1 VSSESEVTGAPALT
15 PPSRR
20 FAAAE
25 RYAAAVGARTG
36 ARGRF
41 LAAAAIAVALLVLT
55 WGAAVGTEVGQRAEN
70 AALLGAEFR
79 PSSERE
85 AGLGRLS
92 VITTTMFGVAVV
104 GLFLVALARRRA
116 GLAIVVGGSM
126 VVSVVAAEVLKAVLP
141 RPELVTGP
149 VWMLRNSFPSGTA
162 AVASAVAIGAL
173 LVAPDRLRWLA
184 LPAGAVYAA
193 VIGEATQATG
203 WHRLSDVVGSLLLV
217 VAVTSAGLAAL
228 AAAGLVQPGR
238 HGRVHRR
245 VRNTLAVLALVAL
258 VLGGVLL
265 ALAIAFPLLTSPT
278 GGRRVFLQTAFPLIG
293 AGVTVGVI
301 VLFARLVE
309 PYALGVGAEAA
320 RAGRDQPSRPP
331 S

>member
-1 VSSESEVTGAPALT
+1 VHHDRVSTESEVTGNPPLT
-15 PPSRR
+15 ASRR
-20 FAAAE
+20 MAAAA
-25 RYAAAVGARTG
+25 RYTAALSARTG

-41 LAAAAIAVALLVLT
+41 LAAAAVALALLVLT
-55 WGAAVGTEVGQRAEN
+55 WAAAVGTEFGQRAEN

-92 VITTTMFGVAVV
+92 LITATMFGVAVV
-104 GLFLVALARRRA
+104 GLFLVALSRRRA
-116 GLAIVVGGSM
+116 GLAIVVAGSM
-126 VVSVVAAEVLKAVLP
+126 VASVVAAELLKAVLP
-141 RPELVTGP
+141 RPELVPGP
-149 VWMLRNSFPSGTA
+149 SWMLRNSFPSGTA

-217 VAVTSAGLAAL
+217 IAITSGAL
-228 AAAGLVQPGR
+228 ALLASVGLVQPGR
-238 HGRVHRR
+238 HGRVHPR

-258 VLGGVLL
+258 VLGVALLLL
-265 ALAIAFPLLTSPT
+265 ATVFPLLTSPT
-278 GGRRVFLQTAFPLIG
+278 GARRVFLQTAFPLIG
-293 AGVTVGVI
+293 AGVTVGAI
-301 VLFARLVE
+301 VLFGRLVE
-309 PYALGVGAEAA
+309 PYTLGLG
-320 RAGRDQPSRPP
+320 PP
-331 S
+331 SPDRESVG